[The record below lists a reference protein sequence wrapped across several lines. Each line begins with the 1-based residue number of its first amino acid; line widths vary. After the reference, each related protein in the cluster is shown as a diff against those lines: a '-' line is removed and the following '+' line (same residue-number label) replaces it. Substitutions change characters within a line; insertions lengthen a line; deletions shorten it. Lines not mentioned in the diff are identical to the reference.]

1 MLKKPA
7 LFFVI
12 LSVFLCTMTS
22 CKHDIPLDKI
32 VSSPAFSVI
41 SGAVDF
47 NSCVEITCATEESE
61 IYYTTDGS
69 EPTTE
74 CCKYENP
81 ITITEECTIKAIA
94 VKSDMLNSEIASAEY
109 TIKTYKIQFDSN
121 SHGTAPKS
129 ITGYKGEVITL
140 PQAIIQTGW
149 AFDVWNDG
157 TDDYAPGSEYT
168 VTGSA
173 TLTAQW
179 LDLNTVLTPT
189 FSVAKEIIDYNE
201 TVSISCATED
211 SEIYYT
217 TDGTTPTA
225 ESTKY
230 SEPIVITQET
240 TIQTVAIKSGMKN
253 SAIVEKTYKIKNYTV
268 SFDKNGFGTTPDSI
282 AGYKGEV
289 ITLPKALTEPDWAFV
304 KWTDGTADYNA
315 ESDYTVSGDITLKA
329 IWLDVKPTANVTDL
343 TAKCTASQT
352 IKLNWKNPTDADF
365 AKVVITYGSDGKVTV
380 LKSAA
385 TNNETEISGLT
396 NGVQYT
402 FTVKA
407 YDETGNASSGNS
419 INYKSFNGTPYT
431 LGDNG
436 GLEGYSDK
444 TPGEVIKETWMDGDG
459 NLIIDGTVIEYTKE
473 VVVVPTE
480 TVAKITMTT
489 SESYSYF
496 PPSRKV
502 KLSPFVMGQQ
512 RVTKGLYNAVMGQTL
527 AGDPNDSVTNVNWF
541 DAIVFCNKLSIKCGL
556 TPVYSYDFSSDGSG
570 KMTDPDDW
578 FKNEKLG
585 NEDFSQ
591 ETPKEYDYLTNS
603 SYYRWDHAVKIDME
617 ANGYRLPTGTEW
629 NYCARGGNPNDSTN
643 WTKLSGDKLK
653 LCGFDGN
660 IGEWCNDCSNSF
672 MTIDDYKY
680 KDSDNFIKNPVV
692 VTCSDTHNMRVISI
706 NFNTSGSTHPCD
718 CSTSYDIGIRLVRN
732 IK

>member
-69 EPTTE
+69 DPTTE

-173 TLTAQW
+173 ILTAQW

-365 AKVVITYGSDGKVTV
+365 AKVVITYGSGGKVTV

-444 TPGEVIKETWMDGDG
+444 TPGDVIKETWMDGDG

-473 VVVVPTE
+473 VVVVPTD
-480 TVAKITMTT
+480 TVAKF
-489 SESYSYF
+489 ERDYYQEGLVLKQELN
-496 PPSRKV
+496 PY
-502 KLSPFVMGQQ
+502 VMGMYL
-512 RVTKGLYNAVMGQTL
+512 VTRQLFNAVCEDYYKNVIDVRNEQ
-527 AGDPNDSVTNVNWF
+527 APTNGEEMLNPVSNINWY
-541 DAIVFCNKLSIKCGL
+541 DAIVFCNMLSIKCGL
-556 TPVYSYDFSSDGSG
+556 TPVYYYDFSKDGSG
-570 KMTDPDDW
+570 KMTDPNDW
-578 FKNEKLG
+578 FKN
-585 NEDFSQ
+585 
-591 ETPKEYDYLTNS
+591 TAYLS
-603 SYYRWDHAVKIDME
+603 DHVPTYSGDTRISNWKMWKMDST
-617 ANGYRLPTGTEW
+617 ANGYRLPTLKEW
-629 NYCARGGNPNDSTN
+629 EFSSRGGNPNVDDWNFYYSVLGGNSADCWFPEDRSGTN
-643 WTKLSGDKLK
+643 IVGGKEKANRLGIYDMSGNVSEWTNDGYTLGGDYVNPAVIRNLA
-653 LCGFDGN
+653 
-660 IGEWCNDCSNSF
+660 NSAE
-672 MTIDDYKY
+672 KY
-680 KDSDNFIKNPVV
+680 DRN
-692 VTCSDTHNMRVISI
+692 SI
-706 NFNTSGSTHPCD
+706 
-718 CSTSYDIGIRLVRN
+718 YGIRLVRN